1 MNKNI
6 VVAMIFSFGILLG
19 WDYFVMRPQR
29 EAMRAAAV
37 MPGPSSIASSPGA
50 SSPSASSPSYP
61 SSVPTAPV
69 VKRVVEYEVGT
80 NRISFNAQGAG
91 IDQWWIR
98 EKDRWDPVVVEITS
112 ERPLVTFPEL
122 QFEIKRQ
129 GEQEFVF
136 TAARTD
142 GLQIKKTYRIAKDG
156 HVHNITM
163 ELRNGGSAP
172 LDAGYSIG
180 WGLGIE
186 SGDVNP
192 KERLETQRA
201 IALEGPRLWKFKAG
215 NHEGHYS
222 WWGVDARYFLAA
234 FLNDK
239 KEKLQLTVHKVD
251 KLYSVQKL
259 SSVPLAPGAS
269 QTESLR
275 MYVGPKGYSQLMQLG
290 LNLERAVDFGF
301 FATIGQWVLRSLYFL
316 NNMTHNYGWSILILT
331 IAIQILVIPLTVKS
345 FTHGQRMKA
354 LQPQMK
360 KLQTLYKSDPKR
372 LNTEMLHLYQ
382 KNGLRFM
389 GMEGCFPML
398 IQLPIFWALYTTL
411 RNAFELRGAPWILWI
426 HDLSLADPY
435 YVLPVIMGLGMFLQ
449 QKMSAVSLDPM
460 QAKMMYIL
468 PVMMTFIFLK
478 MPSGLVL
485 YWCTNSL
492 VAIIVQAI
500 LLKRHEAGEPA
511 IA

>member
-29 EAMRAAAV
+29 SAQKAAAT
-37 MPGPSSIASSPGA
+37 MPGPSAFTSSPNA
-50 SSPSASSPSYP
+50 NP
-61 SSVPTAPV
+61 SVPATAPAI
-69 VKRVVEYEVGT
+69 KRVVEYEVGG
-80 NRISFNAQGAG
+80 NRISFNTQGAA
-91 IDQWWIR
+91 IDQWWIQ
-98 EKDRWDPVVVEITS
+98 EKNRWDPVVIDITP
-112 ERPLVTFPEL
+112 ERPLTTFPEIQFNL
-122 QFEIKRQ
+122 QRQ
-129 GEQEFVF
+129 GDRDFVF
-136 TAARTD
+136 TAARPD
-142 GLQIKKTYRIAKDG
+142 GLQIKKTFRIANEG
-156 HVHNITM
+156 HLHDINM
-163 ELRNGGSAP
+163 ELRNTGTTA
-172 LDAGYSIG
+172 LDVKYSIG
-180 WGLGIE
+180 WGMGIE
-186 SGDVNP
+186 SGDANP
-192 KERLETQRA
+192 KERLDTQRA
-201 IALEGPRLWKFKAG
+201 IALEGPRLWKFKAI
-215 NHEGHYS
+215 NYES
-222 WWGVDARYFLAA
+222 AFDWWGVDARYFLAA

-239 KEKLQLTVHKVD
+239 KEKLQLTVQKSD
-251 KLYSVQKL
+251 KLYSVHKI
-259 SSVPLAPGAS
+259 SSASLAPGAS
-269 QTESLR
+269 HSESMRL
-275 MYVGPKGYSQLMQLG
+275 YVGPKGYSQLKELG

-301 FATIGQWVLRSLYFL
+301 FSTIGQWVLRSLYFL

-411 RNAFELRGAPWILWI
+411 RNAFELRGAPWIYWI

-511 IA
+511 VA